1 MTAPTP
7 ADALAACLRLMRRAT
22 PPPAEAA
29 LWQDTIREASRILAE
44 HDRDRAPDFVPK
56 LRITVPGWFLA
67 GIAAG
72 LILWLLYGAL

>member
-7 ADALAACLRLMRRAT
+7 AAALAACLRLMRRAT
-22 PPPAEAA
+22 PPPTEAA
-29 LWQDTIREASRILAE
+29 LWHDTIREASRILAE
-44 HDRDRAPDFVPK
+44 HDRDRVPMTFVPE
-56 LRITVPGWFLA
+56 LRNTPCWYLA